1 MHDITVIVLEGSF
14 GSGVAAT
21 LDILRAA
28 CALAPRVG
36 APIPRWRICSIDGG
50 PIRLHSGLLI
60 ETARLPRRSASDLSV
75 WVVPGIGVN
84 NRNDVHTFQTRQDVH
99 RVVAALQ
106 AHAQKGGRLAAG
118 CSAVFLLELAGLLK
132 GRRVTTAWWLAP
144 ILQQMNPECQVEAAS
159 MVCSDGHLITAG
171 AAFAQKDLMLHI
183 LNELCGAK
191 LVDLLSRFLLVDAR
205 EAQSQYVVP
214 EVLASGDELVAK
226 IVARIEERLPEMP
239 SISDL
244 AKEFFISER
253 TLARHVNKATGKS
266 PTALLQSIRL
276 RKARTLLEQSRMS
289 VEDIAAAVG
298 YSDSTALRRLMRKT
312 TGNSPRQ
319 YRR

>member
-1 MHDITVIVLEGSF
+1 MYDITVLVLEGSF

-28 CALAPRVG
+28 CAVAPRVG
-36 APIPRWRICSIDGG
+36 APIPRWRVCSVDGG
-50 PIRLHSGLLI
+50 LVRLHSGLLI
-60 ETARLPRRSASDLSV
+60 ETVRSPRRSTCDRSI

-84 NRNDVHTFQTRQDVH
+84 SRDDVHTFRVRHDVQ
-99 RVVAALQ
+99 RVVGALQ
-106 AHAQKGGRLAAG
+106 AHVRNGGRIAAG

-144 ILQQMNPECQVEAAS
+144 ILQQMNPECQVDAAK

-183 LNELCGAK
+183 LHELCGPK

-214 EVLASGDELVAK
+214 EVLASGDELVSK

-239 SISDL
+239 SISEL
-244 AKEFFISER
+244 AAELSISER
-253 TLARHVNKATGKS
+253 TLARRVNKATGES
-266 PTALLQSIRL
+266 PTALLQTIRL

-289 VEDIAAAVG
+289 VEDIATAVG
-298 YSDSTALRRLMRKT
+298 YGDSTALRRLMRKF
-312 TGNSPRQ
+312 TGSSPRQ

>member
-28 CALAPRVG
+28 SAIAPRVG
-36 APIPRWRICSIDGG
+36 VAIPRWRICSVDGG
-50 PIRLHSGLLI
+50 PVRLHSGLLI
-60 ETARLPRRSASDLSV
+60 ETARLPRSRRADRSV

-84 NRNDVHTFQTRQDVH
+84 NRNDVHTFQTREDVQ
-99 RVVAALQ
+99 RAVSALQ
-106 AHAQKGGRLAAG
+106 VHARNGGRIAAG

-132 GRRVTTAWWLAP
+132 GRRATTAWWLAP
-144 ILQQMNPECQVEAAS
+144 ILQQMNPECQVDAAN
-159 MVCSDGHLITAG
+159 MVCADGSLVTAG

-183 LNELCGAK
+183 LRELCGAK

-214 EVLASGDELVAK
+214 EVLAGGDDLVTK
-226 IVARIEERLPEMP
+226 IVARIESGLPEMP
-239 SISDL
+239 SLVELAAEFRISD
-244 AKEFFISER
+244 R
-253 TLARHVNKATGKS
+253 TLARHVKKATGNS
-266 PTALLQSIRL
+266 PIALLQTIRL
-276 RKARTLLEQSRMS
+276 RKARALLEQSRMS
-289 VEDIAAAVG
+289 IEDIAAAVG
-298 YSDSTALRRLMRKT
+298 YSDSTALRRLMRKA

>member
-1 MHDITVIVLEGSF
+1 VQ
-14 GSGVAAT
+14 
-21 LDILRAA
+21 RA
-28 CALAPRVG
+28 VG
-36 APIPRWRICSIDGG
+36 
-50 PIRLHSGLLI
+50 
-60 ETARLPRRSASDLSV
+60 
-75 WVVPGIGVN
+75 
-84 NRNDVHTFQTRQDVH
+84 
-99 RVVAALQ
+99 ALQ
-106 AHAQKGGRLAAG
+106 AHARKNGRIAAG
-118 CSAVFLLELAGLLK
+118 CSAVFLLELAGLLR

-159 MVCSDGHLITAG
+159 MVCTDGQITTAG

-183 LNELCGAK
+183 LNDLCGTK

-226 IVARIEERLPEMP
+226 LVERIEERLPEVP
-239 SISDL
+239 SISEL
-244 AKEFFISER
+244 AAEFLISER
-253 TLARHVNKATGKS
+253 TLARHVNRATGKS
-266 PTALLQSIRL
+266 PTALLQTIRL

-312 TGNSPRQ
+312 TGNSPRH

>member
-1 MHDITVIVLEGSF
+1 MFDITVLVLEGSF

-28 CALAPRVG
+28 VAIAPRVA
-36 APIPRWRICSIDGG
+36 APIPRWRICSVSGG
-50 PIRLHSGLLI
+50 PVRLHSGLLI
-60 ETARLPRRSASDLSV
+60 DTVKLPRHSSTDHSV

-84 NRNDVHTFQTRQDVH
+84 NRADVHTFEARDDVQH
-99 RVVAALQ
+99 AVRALQ
-106 AHAQKGGRLAAG
+106 AHVRNGGKVAAG
-118 CSAVFLLELAGLLK
+118 CSAVFLLHLADLLN

-144 ILQQMNPECQVEAAS
+144 ILQQMNPNYQVDSAN
-159 MVCSDGHLITAG
+159 MVCSDGPLTTAG
-171 AAFAQKDLMLHI
+171 AAFAQKDLMLHV
-183 LNELCGAK
+183 LKGLCGAK
-191 LVDLLSRFLLVDAR
+191 LADLVSRFLLVDAR

-226 IVARIEERLPEMP
+226 IVARVEDGLPEIP
-239 SISDL
+239 SVAEL
-244 AKEFFISER
+244 AVEFFISER
-253 TLARHVNKATGKS
+253 TLARHVKKSTGQT
-266 PTALLQSIRL
+266 PIELLQTIRL
-276 RKARTLLEQSRMS
+276 RKARTLLEQSRLS

-298 YSDSTALRRLMRKT
+298 YSDSTALRRLMRKA